1 MASIVW
7 KSLAPNPGSLTDLY
21 RQVRARTMDIVAPL
35 EIEDYVIQT
44 ADYMSPPR
52 WHIGHTSW
60 FFETLLQQYK
70 PGYEVYSPQFLFY
83 FNSYYEGFGARI
95 ERPKRGTKSR
105 PTVKETVAYRQHID
119 ELMLEF
125 VAGLPAHPDA
135 DTIRCLIRLGLEH
148 EMQHQ
153 ELLVYDI
160 KHLLCDQ
167 YDAPREAPPGS
178 LVKVEGMAE
187 FPGGLFWLGFTD
199 QSLQSPKTKDQSSN
213 FDFAFDNEKPSHQVF
228 LQDFALDRALVSN
241 ADYLEFMR
249 AGGYDDYR
257 WWFSE
262 GWETVN
268 KEHWKAPLYWELH
281 DREWLI
287 RDFTGLHPAE
297 DKGSEPVSHVSFYE
311 ASAFAKW
318 AGKRLPT
325 EAEWE
330 QAARWNMISQEE
342 RLAAAMAEGHSTSGG
357 KPPFRTEHTRAGSDG
372 RELQEFPW
380 GNEPVTSNHA
390 NLLENGYWGVAP
402 IGAFPEGANSAGCHQ
417 LIGDVWEW
425 TTSDYVPYPGFKSEF
440 DEYNDKW
447 FVNQKVLRG
456 GSFAT
461 PQLHIRSTYR
471 NFFHAHERWM
481 VSGFRCAKDL

>member
-1 MASIVW
+1 MVSSIA
-7 KSLAPNPGSLTDLY
+7 KSTPAEIHSLSSLY
-21 RQVRARTMDIVAPL
+21 RQVRSRTMQIVAPL

-44 ADYMSPPR
+44 AEYMSPPR

-105 PTVKETVAYRQHID
+105 PTVKETVAYRQRID

-125 VAGLPAHPDA
+125 LPSVAAHPDA
-135 DTIRCLIRLGLEH
+135 ATIRSLIRLGLEH

-167 YDAPREAPPGS
+167 YDAPRQAPPDS

-187 FPGGLFWLGFTD
+187 FAGGLFWLGFTD
-199 QSLQSPKTKDQSSN
+199 EFLQSPKTKDQSTN
-213 FDFAFDNEKPSHQVF
+213 FDFAFDNEKPAHQVF

-249 AGGYDDYR
+249 SGGYNDYR

-262 GWETVN
+262 GWEAVN
-268 KEHWKAPLYWELH
+268 KEQWKGPLYWELH

-287 RDFTGLHPAE
+287 RDFSGLQPATE
-297 DKGSEPVSHVSFYE
+297 KGNEPVSHVSFFE

-330 QAARWNMISQEE
+330 KAARVGE
-342 RLAAAMAEGHSTSGG
+342 AGSGG
-357 KPPFRTEHTRAGSDG
+357 GGDGEPRSD
-372 RELQEFPW
+372 EVSLQKFPW
-380 GNEPVTSNHA
+380 GDEPASSNRA
-390 NLLENGYWGVAP
+390 NLLENSCWTVSP
-402 IGAFPEGANSAGCHQ
+402 IGAYPEGASSAGCHQ

-425 TTSDYVPYPGFKSEF
+425 TTSDYVPYPGFESEF

-461 PQLHIRSTYR
+461 PQVHIRSTYR